1 MSDGNG
7 HAAIWTPQGVKVL
20 GGKTLTRVEM
30 RARQVE
36 WWRQFADFAAFHKV
50 HVVCDQC
57 GAPLIGRNADSDAVF
72 AVACGCREWIGANRD
87 YNPGVLQ

>member
-7 HAAIWTPQGVKVL
+7 HDAIWTTQGIKVL
-20 GGKTLTRVEM
+20 GKTLTRVEM
-30 RARQVE
+30 RARQIE
-36 WWRQFADFAAFHKV
+36 WYRQFADFATFHQV
-50 HVVCDQC
+50 HIVCDKC
-57 GAPLIGRNADSDAVF
+57 GSALTGRNADSDPVF